1 MTDLRKSKI
10 LVFASTAL
18 VVLILVYNMAQEFVV
33 PEIEGYIQRR
43 IYYEKVILKKDLSE
57 HKGMYWK
64 ETE

>member
-64 ETE
+64 EIE